1 MFKRI
6 TSAALLCLVSLCS
19 FTSIETFNTIN
30 TSAFIDLQSD
40 IAVREM
46 WRTGIPASITLAQS
60 IVESSWGTGTLALEG
75 NNYFGI
81 KCKEDWDGAT
91 LYQKD
96 DDYRNGR
103 LIESCFRVYPSVE
116 ASFID
121 HSDFLLENPRYANLF
136 RLDPTDYKGWAR
148 GLKKAGYAT
157 DKAYARKLI
166 ANIEKYQLYQ
176 YDTLEEAFNVETG
189 MTYQS
194 SSNMVIPPQESPVAE
209 EEMLRIPEAFV
220 LPDDYT
226 PNYFEKTNSKGQEVA
241 PLIPG
246 GGEPMPAL
254 STEAYRAVPPA
265 KQ

>member
-1 MFKRI
+1 M
-6 TSAALLCLVSLCS
+6 TSAAILCLVSLCS
-19 FTSIETFNTIN
+19 FTPFDNFNNIN

-60 IVESSWGTGTLALEG
+60 IVESSWGTGTLATKG

-81 KCKEDWDGAT
+81 KCKDNWTGAT

-103 LIESCFRVYPSVE
+103 LVESCFRVYPSIE

-121 HSDFLLENPRYANLF
+121 HSDFLSDNPRYAGLF
-136 RLDPTDYKGWAR
+136 QLSPTDYKGWAR

-176 YDTLEEAFNVETG
+176 YDTLREDFNVEAG
-189 MTYQS
+189 VTYQPITKTVTTPTAHA
-194 SSNMVIPPQESPVAE
+194 NAPA
-209 EEMLRIPEAFV
+209 AFV
-220 LPDDYT
+220 LPDDYV
-226 PNYFEKTNSKGQEVA
+226 PNYFSTDSEKGQRATTRV
-241 PLIPG
+241 PG
-246 GGEPMPAL
+246 GGEPMPAV
-254 STEAYRAVPPA
+254 STEAYQATAPV
-265 KQ
+265 KY

>member
-1 MFKRI
+1 MI
-6 TSAALLCLVSLCS
+6 SAALLCLVSLCS
-19 FTSIETFNTIN
+19 FTPFDDFNPTN
-30 TSAFIDLQSD
+30 TATFIDLQSD

-46 WRTGIPASITLAQS
+46 WRTGIPASVTIAQS

-81 KCKEDWDGAT
+81 KCKDNWTGAT

-96 DDYRNGR
+96 DDYHNGR
-103 LIESCFRVYPSVE
+103 LVASCFRVYPSVD
-116 ASFID
+116 ASFVD
-121 HSDFLLENPRYANLF
+121 HSNFLLENPRYATLF
-136 RLDPTDYKGWAR
+136 QLDPADYKGWAR

-157 DKAYARKLI
+157 DKAYAKKLI

-176 YDTLEEAFNVETG
+176 YDTLRENINIETG
-189 MTYQS
+189 LAYQAS
-194 SSNMVIPPQESPVAE
+194 STNPIPVQNNIAPNNEVLTVPAT
-209 EEMLRIPEAFV
+209 FV

-226 PNYFEKTNSKGQEVA
+226 PNYFDKSTIKGQEVA

-254 STEAYRAVPPA
+254 STEAFRAVPPVR
-265 KQ
+265 Q